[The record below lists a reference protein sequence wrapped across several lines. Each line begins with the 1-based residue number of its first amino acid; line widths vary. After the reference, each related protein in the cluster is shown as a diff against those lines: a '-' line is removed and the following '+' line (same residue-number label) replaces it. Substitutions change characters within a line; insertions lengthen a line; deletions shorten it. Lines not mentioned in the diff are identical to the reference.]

1 LDILLK
7 KPLLHIKLTNKMDN
21 QNIVPQVNN
30 DQLINQAQV
39 VQGADG
45 QIALKVKQT
54 KLPEFWRTKSKDSIA
69 ANKFVKRIDNMS
81 EANNWADNIAFSNF
95 AMALRG
101 SANTWLDSQVTLKGI
116 KGDRKKWSIIKPFF
130 KAEFAVESDD
140 KLILDG
146 LAFLAMK
153 PSENVTDYFGQLNKM
168 AQIISD
174 AYISCTNNPEEPAP
188 DNAGNVQIAE
198 LRRYEKEC
206 DDNIMQFVL
215 LNLFRASL
223 PNNLHSFQSTKY
235 AGN

>member
-1 LDILLK
+1 
-7 KPLLHIKLTNKMDN
+7 MDN

-54 KLPEFWRTKSKDSIA
+54 KLPEFWRTKSKDSIT

-95 AMALRG
+95 TMALRG

-153 PSENVTDYFGQLNKM
+153 PSEHIRDYFGCLNKTC
-168 AQIISD
+168 QVFSD
-174 AYISCTNNPEEPAP
+174 AYKSYTNNPEEPA
-188 DNAGNVQIAE
+188 Q
-198 LRRYEKEC
+198 
-206 DDNIMQFVL
+206 DDNGNIPITEVRKYKDECMIIFY
-215 LNLFRASL
+215 NLF
-223 PNNLHSFQSTKY
+223 FSTFSELVFLMTCSESSICKICKK
-235 AGN
+235 

>member
-1 LDILLK
+1 
-7 KPLLHIKLTNKMDN
+7 MDN

-54 KLPEFWRTKSKDSIA
+54 KLPEFWRTKSKDSIT

-95 AMALRG
+95 TMALRG

-116 KGDRKKWSIIKPFF
+116 KGDRKKWLIIKPFF

-146 LAFLAMK
+146 LAFLAIK
-153 PSENVTDYFGQLNKM
+153 PSENVRDYFG
-168 AQIISD
+168 
-174 AYISCTNNPEEPAP
+174 
-188 DNAGNVQIAE
+188 
-198 LRRYEKEC
+198 
-206 DDNIMQFVL
+206 
-215 LNLFRASL
+215 
-223 PNNLHSFQSTKY
+223 
-235 AGN
+235 